1 MLLFK
6 INDMLNTNSVR
17 RVLSEKSLLKKISIA
32 IVVAGALI
40 GAYKSRRLLQNKLQN
55 LKEKAGNK
63 HKSVGT
69 FAEA

>member
-1 MLLFK
+1 MLK
-6 INDMLNTNSVR
+6 TNSVR

>member
-1 MLLFK
+1 MLRFK
-6 INDMLNTNSVR
+6 INDMLKTNSVR